1 MNRDWKKELAALKNR
16 NQKYMQVLTKCSLSQ
31 HEVKVIYQQCYI
43 PAVTYPLPVTT
54 IPTKKINKEQKPIMT
69 AFLAKMGYPQTFLQ
83 AVAYAPKSHGG
94 IGLCHLSAKQG
105 TQKILQVLKH
115 KKPCCL

>member
-1 MNRDWKKELAALKNR
+1 
-16 NQKYMQVLTKCSLSQ
+16 MQVLTKCSLSQ
-31 HEVKVIYQQCYI
+31 CEVKVIYWQFYI
-43 PAVTYPLPVTT
+43 PTVTYPLPTTT
-54 IPTKKINKEQKPIMT
+54 IPTKKINKEQKQIMT